1 MWNHCGG
8 SDMYVWQR
16 YHCIRSITRYIY
28 DHANIGSKMRLTSLP
43 IHALVTRT
51 QSSLSFLTVL
61 VSSPQ
66 YPFPRIDYLFLQK
79 CLIPVITARRR
90 VLAKDTVTLG
100 TSKPSEKT
108 TSNVGYA
115 SHRQVW
121 AEHKKKKSRDKAGHI
136 LYKS

>member
-1 MWNHCGG
+1 MVCYFSVVMIMRNHCGG

-51 QSSLSFLTVL
+51 QSSWSFLTVL

-90 VLAKDTVTLG
+90 VLAKDTV
-100 TSKPSEKT
+100 
-108 TSNVGYA
+108 
-115 SHRQVW
+115 
-121 AEHKKKKSRDKAGHI
+121 
-136 LYKS
+136 